1 MAAEKLENKKK
12 DVFLVD
18 GSGYIF
24 RAYFA
29 LPQNL
34 TNPAG
39 QPVGAVLG
47 FCNML
52 NKLLADM
59 DADYI
64 AVIFDAAKDNFRN
77 KIYSEYKAHRPPAPE
92 DLVPQFPL
100 FRTASEAFGV
110 PALEVEGYE
119 ADDLIA
125 TYAKQAQEQGMSV
138 TIIGSDKDL
147 MQLVNDDVKLY
158 DPIKQKYIDAQ
169 AVQDK
174 FGVLPEKMIDLQALA
189 GDSVDNVPGVPSIG
203 PKTAAQLLEEF
214 GDLETLLERAEEI
227 KQPKRRQVIQENAEN
242 ARISKEL
249 VRLATDAPVPL
260 DLNDLDAH
268 DKDRPNLKAFLE
280 EQGFKTLLARLGHDT
295 SDIPS
300 GTTKTE
306 SSGVTT
312 ANANWPKISENS
324 YILVQDEDTLKEAI
338 NAAYTSGQLCFD
350 TETTNLT
357 PRAAKMVGIALSAE
371 IGKAYYLPLQHQNA
385 EQDLLGDPQKDIQQL
400 PLEHAL
406 SLLKPVLE
414 DDAVIKIA
422 HNAKYDL
429 QILAAHDIH
438 VNPVDDTML
447 MSYVLDGSSH
457 SHGMDALSE
466 LFLDH
471 KTIKYEEVAG
481 KGKKQVTFD
490 YVPLDQALDY
500 AAEDAEI
507 TLRLYQMLK
516 PRIPIEK
523 MASVYQDIERPLA
536 PVIAGME
543 NEGIKVDPLL
553 LKQFSDDFG
562 SQLQVLEKEI
572 HNIAGQEFNVASPKQ
587 LGQILFDN
595 MGLQGGKKTKT
606 GDWSTD
612 VKTLEKLADDG
623 TEIAKKILDWRQLA
637 KLKSTYTDALQ
648 ESMLNE
654 TGRVH
659 TSFSMVGTSTGRL
672 ASSDP
677 NLQNIP
683 IRTENGRKIREAF
696 IAKDGYTL
704 LAIDY
709 SQIELRLAA
718 EMAGIKAL
726 QEAFQKDEDIHA
738 LTASQVF
745 DVPMNEMT
753 SEIRRRAKAINFGII
768 YGISGW
774 GLAKQLGIEASE
786 ANQFIRAYMARFPEL
801 NEFMERIKE
810 EARENG
816 YVSTLYGRKCFVPGI
831 NDKNPMR
838 RQGAERQAINAP
850 LQGTAA
856 DIIKRA
862 MIKLWRLQMNGEL
875 GDTKMLLQVHDELI
889 FEVPEDEV
897 EERAKQIQHV
907 MENVTKLDTP
917 LKTEAGWGNSW
928 AKAH

>member
-1 MAAEKLENKKK
+1 MAAEHLQNEKK

-52 NKLLADM
+52 NKLLAEM

-64 AVIFDAAKDNFRN
+64 AVIFDAAKENFRN
-77 KIYSEYKAHRPPAPE
+77 EIYPEYKAHRPPAPE
-92 DLVPQFPL
+92 DLIPQFPL
-100 FRTASEAFGV
+100 FRTATEAFGI

-125 TYAKQAQEQGMSV
+125 TYAKQAVEQDMNV

-147 MQLVNDDVKLY
+147 MQLVNDNVRLY

-169 AVQDK
+169 AVQEK
-174 FGVLPEKMIDLQALA
+174 FGVLPEKMIDLQALT

-214 GDLETLLERAEEI
+214 GDLETLLARVEEI
-227 KQPKRRQVIQENAEN
+227 KQPKRREVIKENAEN
-242 ARISKEL
+242 ARVSKQL
-249 VRLATDAPVPL
+249 VRLATDAPLPL
-260 DLNDLDAH
+260 NLQDLGAH
-268 DKDRPNLKAFLE
+268 DKERPNLKAFLE
-280 EQGFKTLLARLGHDT
+280 EQGFKTLLARLGHDASNIAT
-295 SDIPS
+295 SKNTQDNQ
-300 GTTKTE
+300 TT
-306 SSGVTT
+306 SSSELD
-312 ANANWPKISENS
+312 WPPISKNT
-324 YILVQDEDTLKEAI
+324 YTLIQDEAVLKEVI
-338 NAAYTSGQLCFD
+338 ETAYQTGQLCFD

-357 PRAAKMVGIALSAE
+357 PRAAKIVGVALSAE
-371 IGKAYYLPLQHQNA
+371 IGKAYYLPLQHQNPV
-385 EQDLLGDPQKDIQQL
+385 QDLLGEQQDDLIQL
-400 PLEHAL
+400 SLEKAME
-406 SLLKPVLE
+406 LLKPVLE
-414 DDAVIKIA
+414 DPSIIKIA

-429 QILAAHDIH
+429 QIMNAQGIKIA
-438 VNPVDDTML
+438 PVDDTML
-447 MSYVLDGSSH
+447 MSYILDGTLH
-457 SHGMDALSE
+457 GHGMDALSE
-466 LFLDH
+466 LFLGH

-481 KGKKQVTFD
+481 KGKSQVTFD
-490 YVPLDQALDY
+490 YVSLDKALDY

-507 TLRLYQMLK
+507 TLRLYKLLK
-516 PRIPIEK
+516 PRIPQEK
-523 MASVYQDIERPLA
+523 MAVVYEDIERPLA

-543 NEGIKVDPLL
+543 NAGIKVDPLL
-553 LKQFSDDFG
+553 LKSFSDDFG

-572 HNIAGQEFNVASPKQ
+572 HDLAGQEFNVASPKQ
-587 LGQILFDN
+587 LGQILFEN

-612 VKTLEKLADDG
+612 VKTLEKLADEG
-623 TEIAKKILDWRQLA
+623 TEIAQKVLDWRQLA

-648 ESMLNE
+648 ESMLKE

-696 IAKDGYTL
+696 IAEEGHVL
-704 LAIDY
+704 LSIDY

-718 EMAGIKAL
+718 EMAGIHAL
-726 QEAFQKDEDIHA
+726 QDAFKQDADIHA

-745 DVPMNEMT
+745 DVPLEEMT

-801 NEFMERIKE
+801 NEFMEKTKE
-810 EARENG
+810 EARTHG
-816 YVSTLYGRKCFVPGI
+816 FVKTLYGRKCYIPGI

-838 RQGAERQAINAP
+838 KQGAERQAINAP

-862 MIKLWRLQMNGEL
+862 MIKLWRLQEKGEL
-875 GDTKMLLQVHDELI
+875 GNARMLLQVHDELI
-889 FEVPEDEV
+889 FEVPEAEV
-897 EERAKQIQHV
+897 EERAKQIQNV
-907 MENVTKLDTP
+907 MENVAKLNTP
-917 LKTEAGWGNSW
+917 LKTEAGWAKSW
-928 AKAH
+928 AAAH

>member
-1 MAAEKLENKKK
+1 MAAEHLQNEKK

-59 DADYI
+59 NADYI
-64 AVIFDAAKDNFRN
+64 AVIFDAAKENFRN
-77 KIYSEYKAHRPPAPE
+77 EIYSEYKAHRPPAPE
-92 DLVPQFPL
+92 DLIPQFPL
-100 FRTASEAFGV
+100 FRTATEAFGI

-125 TYAKQAQEQGMSV
+125 TYAKQAAEQDMNV

-147 MQLVNDDVKLY
+147 MQLVNDNVRLY

-169 AVQDK
+169 AVHKK
-174 FGVLPEKMIDLQALA
+174 FGVLPEKMIDLQALT

-214 GDLETLLERAEEI
+214 GDLETLLTRVEEI
-227 KQPKRRQVIQENAEN
+227 KQPKRREVIKENAEN
-242 ARISKEL
+242 ARMSKQL

-260 DLNDLDAH
+260 NLQDLDAH
-268 DKDRPNLKAFLE
+268 DKERPNLKAFLE

-295 SDIPS
+295 SNITAPKNKED
-300 GTTKTE
+300 TQNT
-306 SSGVTT
+306 SSLEL
-312 ANANWPKISENS
+312 NWPPISKNT
-324 YILVQDEDTLKEAI
+324 YTLIQDEVVLKEVI
-338 NAAYTSGQLCFD
+338 ETAYKTGQLCFD
-350 TETTNLT
+350 AETTNLT
-357 PRAAKMVGIALSAE
+357 PRAAKIVGVALSAE
-371 IGKAYYLPLQHQNA
+371 IGKAYYLPLQHQNPV
-385 EQDLLGDPQKDIQQL
+385 QDLLGEQQDDLVQL
-400 PLEHAL
+400 PLQKAME
-406 SLLKPVLE
+406 LLKPILE
-414 DDAVIKIA
+414 DPSIIKIA

-429 QILAAHDIH
+429 QILGAQGIKVA
-438 VNPVDDTML
+438 PVDDTML
-447 MSYVLDGSSH
+447 MSYILDGTLH
-457 SHGMDALSE
+457 GHGMDALSE

-481 KGKKQVTFD
+481 KGKSQITFD
-490 YVPLDQALDY
+490 YVSLDKALDY

-507 TLRLYQMLK
+507 TLRLYQLLK
-516 PRIPIEK
+516 PRIPQEK
-523 MASVYQDIERPLA
+523 MAVVYEDIERPLA

-543 NEGIKVDPLL
+543 NAGIKVDPLL
-553 LKQFSDDFG
+553 LKSFSDDFG

-572 HNIAGQEFNVASPKQ
+572 HDLAGQEFNVASPKQ
-587 LGQILFDN
+587 LGQILFEN

-623 TEIAKKILDWRQLA
+623 VEIAQKVLDWRQLA

-696 IAKDGYTL
+696 IAEDGHVL
-704 LAIDY
+704 LSIDY

-718 EMAGIKAL
+718 EMAGIHAL
-726 QEAFQKDEDIHA
+726 QEAFKQDADIHA

-745 DVPMNEMT
+745 DVPLEEMT

-801 NEFMERIKE
+801 NEFMEKTKE
-810 EARENG
+810 EARTNG
-816 YVSTLYGRKCFVPGI
+816 FVKTLYGRKCFVPGI

-838 RQGAERQAINAP
+838 KQGAERQAINAP

-862 MIKLWRLQMNGEL
+862 MIKLWRLQENGEL
-875 GDTKMLLQVHDELI
+875 GNAKMLLQVHDELI
-889 FEVPEDEV
+889 FEVPEAEV
-897 EERAKQIQHV
+897 EERAKQIQNV
-907 MENVTKLDTP
+907 MENVAKLNTP
-917 LKTEAGWGNSW
+917 LKTEVGWAKSW
-928 AKAH
+928 AAAH